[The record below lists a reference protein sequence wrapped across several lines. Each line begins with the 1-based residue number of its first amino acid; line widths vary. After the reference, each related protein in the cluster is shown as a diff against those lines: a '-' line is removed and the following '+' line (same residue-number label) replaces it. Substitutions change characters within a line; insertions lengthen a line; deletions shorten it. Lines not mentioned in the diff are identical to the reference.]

1 MSQLQHIFL
10 TMALNYYYFF
20 INLINETYYKYD
32 ERRRITSKVFNIPM
46 RTGQEFS
53 LGLEV
58 ILKDKVNKKMILKC

>member
-10 TMALNYYYFF
+10 TMTLKYYYFF

-32 ERRRITSKVFNIPM
+32 ERRNITSKVFNISV

-58 ILKDKVNKKMILKC
+58 RLKHKVHKKMILKY